1 MRALVHVLCLMW
13 LFSCSDGE
21 SDLTLDKEVIQ
32 PNNDVIRFLKNS
44 GYKYSVYSSD
54 IPQDVMNHLSEIQGE
69 PFKIGDCSSVD
80 RISFSDMRVLKGEED
95 TYEYSKM
102 LHFVLVTD
110 TACLLAYTEGGVGTH
125 HVVDYV
131 TYRGRY
137 THTRYLTLKDVS
149 DTGKLRE
156 YLQSNPTPEQ

>member
-1 MRALVHVLCLMW
+1 MRALVYVLCFMW

-21 SDLTLDKEVIQ
+21 SDLTPDKKIIQ
-32 PNNDVIRFLKNS
+32 PNRDVIQFLDNG

-54 IPQDVMNHLSEIQGE
+54 IPRDVLNHLSEFQEE
-69 PFKIGDCSSVD
+69 PFKIGDCNSLD
-80 RISFSDMRVLKGEED
+80 KISFSDIRVLKGGED
-95 TYEYSKM
+95 TYEYSRM
-102 LHFVLVTD
+102 LHFVLVMD
-110 TACLLAYTEGGVGTH
+110 TACLLAYTERGVGAH
-125 HVVDYV
+125 YVVEYV
-131 TYRGRY
+131 TYSGRY